1 MEKMLPQKTCRI
13 DLWYDCILMSPNVS
27 GGLLTEEVV
36 KQSENKTSANIAFYT
51 VHYIIHVHNSSIV
64 IFIVK
69 QNIYIEKNSRI

>member
-13 DLWYDCILMSPNVS
+13 DLWYDCILMSPNGS

-51 VHYIIHVHNSSIV
+51 VHFIIHVHNSSIV

-69 QNIYIEKNSRI
+69 QKCLYRKE

>member
-13 DLWYDCILMSPNVS
+13 DLWYDCILMSPNGS
-27 GGLLTEEVV
+27 GELLIEEVV

-51 VHYIIHVHNSSIV
+51 VHYIIHVHNSSRV

-69 QNIYIEKNSRI
+69 QKCLYRKE

>member
-1 MEKMLPQKTCRI
+1 MEKMFPQKTCRI

-51 VHYIIHVHNSSIV
+51 VHYIIHVHNSSMV

-69 QNIYIEKNSRI
+69 QKCLYRKE

>member
-13 DLWYDCILMSPNVS
+13 DLWYDCILMSPNGS
-27 GGLLTEEVV
+27 GELLTEEVV

-51 VHYIIHVHNSSIV
+51 VHFIIHVHNSSIV

-69 QNIYIEKNSRI
+69 QKCLYRKE